1 MAALGGGAE
10 AHGASPLHTAPAPS
24 ASVAEAW
31 GGVCGH
37 QATAAVCA
45 MSGEGYGYEAAGSS
59 PGVPPPP
66 LCDAAMTEEEVQ
78 QLQSWL
84 AEAAAE
90 LYGPPVDEVAEDEV
104 ARLVRRGTTILQNSQ
119 LTASVFGLVEREGA
133 AWRVA
138 AARAGAA
145 RGAAWQP
152 AGLEVPG

>member
-1 MAALGGGAE
+1 MWPPGDRGGVRDERRGLRLRGGRLESRRAPPAALRRGDDRGGGA
-10 AHGASPLHTAPAPS
+10 A
-24 ASVAEAW
+24 VA
-31 GGVCGH
+31 V
-37 QATAAVCA
+37 
-45 MSGEGYGYEAAGSS
+45 
-59 PGVPPPP
+59 
-66 LCDAAMTEEEVQ
+66 
-78 QLQSWL
+78 WL

-90 LYGPPVDEVAEDEV
+90 LYGPPADEVAEDEV

-152 AGLEVPG
+152 